1 MKKTFS
7 LIASIAVCSASRAPV
22 ASIVATSAALTA
34 CKSTQATAYKTI
46 STVQTSVE
54 VALAAWKDYV
64 ARRKAFIASNPDDSL
79 QSAATIALANRE
91 LKARAALE
99 AYKVAAIAAVKLAR
113 STEAPAPASL
123 VTAAS
128 TFIAATQP

>member
-1 MKKTFS
+1 MKKAFS
-7 LIASIAVCSASRAPV
+7 IFASLALCGASLAPV

-34 CKSTQATAYKTI
+34 CKSTEATAYKTI
-46 STVQTSVE
+46 ATIQTSVE
-54 VALAAWKDYV
+54 VAVTAWKEYV
-64 ARRKAFIASNPDDSL
+64 VRRKAFIASMSEDSL
-79 QSAATIALANRE
+79 QNAATIALANRE

-113 STEAPAPASL
+113 STEAPAPAALTS
-123 VTAAS
+123 AAS